1 MKEDRLI
8 EMILEKMDRMLEL
21 EEEILEILSKGG
33 ERRELK
39 PLDALTLLD
48 LPDHLRKTAMVMN
61 KLKEATA
68 KEVADETERERSIES
83 AYLNQLHRE
92 EYLLKRRDGRKVI
105 FYFPQ
110 G

>member
-1 MKEDRLI
+1 MKEDRVI
-8 EMILEKMDRMLEL
+8 ETILEKMDRMLEL
-21 EEEILEILSKGG
+21 EEETLRIISREG
-33 ERRELK
+33 EKRELK

-92 EYLLKRRDGRKVI
+92 DYLLKRREGRKVI
-105 FYFPQ
+105 FYFPEE
-110 G
+110 

>member
-1 MKEDRLI
+1 MEEERMI

-21 EEEILEILSKGG
+21 EKEILGIVSIEKK
-33 ERRELK
+33 ELK

-48 LPDHLRKTAMVMN
+48 LPDHLRKSAMVMN

-68 KEVADETERERSIES
+68 KEVADETMRERSIES

-92 EYLLKRRDGRKVI
+92 NYLLKKRDGRKVI
-105 FYFPQ
+105 FYFPKE
-110 G
+110 

>member
-1 MKEDRLI
+1 MEEERMI

-21 EEEILEILSKGG
+21 EEEILEMVSI
-33 ERRELK
+33 ERKELK

-48 LPDHLRKTAMVMN
+48 LPDHLRKSAMVMN

-68 KEVADETERERSIES
+68 KEVADETMRERSIES

-92 EYLLKRRDGRKVI
+92 NYLLKKRDGRKVI
-105 FYFPQ
+105 FYFPKE
-110 G
+110 